1 MSAGTAASA
10 EEKIHSNVDLPTSDT
25 DLPSTEV
32 EDRSSSI
39 VSKNDLEEL
48 KSKAEGLEIGIDT
61 RTTAP
66 KEVLRSKV
74 LFSESAVLQV
84 KERDIQWTE
93 VITAPFAD
101 VIALLS
107 WCLPRRRVQQGS
119 QSKHLLITLYM
130 RAHMRIW
137 PEIS

>member
-1 MSAGTAASA
+1 MSAGTAPSA

-39 VSKNDLEEL
+39 VSKDDLEEL

-93 VITAPFAD
+93 VNNCSFCRCYCSPLMVF
-101 VIALLS
+101 
-107 WCLPRRRVQQGS
+107 
-119 QSKHLLITLYM
+119 TL
-130 RAHMRIW
+130 
-137 PEIS
+137 